1 MNISI
6 SVRKIFFS
14 AKCCTKF
21 SVLNNKSR
29 YIEIYFVAF
38 SLLRIKKKKRKKT
51 LKYLKPHRY
60 KRKRN
65 SIEMQSFHFYIR
77 NEISE
82 YRYVPIKR
90 NYIFKRQENFS
101 KVGFIDESV
110 NIFWDFISNSY
121 FRSNS
126 SSRIEFF
133 LHNTISIRISHFS
146 LRL

>member
-51 LKYLKPHRY
+51 LKYLKPHR
-60 KRKRN
+60 KRN
-65 SIEMQSFHFYIR
+65 SIEMQSFHFYIASR

-121 FRSNS
+121 SRSNP
-126 SSRIEFF
+126 SSRIEFP

>member
-65 SIEMQSFHFYIR
+65 SIEMQSFHFYIC

-110 NIFWDFISNSY
+110 KKYLRDFKFI
-121 FRSNS
+121 FRSNPL
-126 SSRIEFF
+126 SRIEFP

>member
-29 YIEIYFVAF
+29 YIEIYFVASI

-51 LKYLKPHRY
+51 LKYLKPHR
-60 KRKRN
+60 KRN
-65 SIEMQSFHFYIR
+65 SIEMQSFHFYIASR

-110 NIFWDFISNSY
+110 KKYLRDFKFI
-121 FRSNS
+121 FRSNPL
-126 SSRIEFF
+126 SRIEFP